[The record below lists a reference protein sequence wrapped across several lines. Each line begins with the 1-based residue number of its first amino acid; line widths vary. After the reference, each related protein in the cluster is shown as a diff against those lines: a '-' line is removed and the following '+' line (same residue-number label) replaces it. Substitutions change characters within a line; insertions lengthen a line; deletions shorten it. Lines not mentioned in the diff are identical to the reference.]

1 MKKNMELKVY
11 CQVVLICVL
20 AIWGSVPL
28 VLGVAHAAEY
38 DMQEASVEAESPT
51 DMADRQG
58 DLSDTAI
65 IPLNNIQ
72 SIEDVLANLS
82 LQDFV
87 ALIQARNQ
95 KVIFRKLDLQ
105 ISDEMVTHALSIFD
119 PEFVGSYRH
128 ERNKTKNTTE
138 EALARSSLSVFAEHN
153 NNYSASVEGLVAT
166 GGRLTLGYTLRDLT
180 NNIQGDD
187 AKGNEF
193 KSFVGA
199 TVTQPLLK
207 NRGPEVTKA
216 GIHIAEYEQEIAFQ
230 SYRHEMI
237 EMTAMGAGVYWGL
250 HLANKK
256 YEVRRESV
264 RIAEQILR
272 DNKERVQA
280 GKMAETEV
288 LEAEAGL
295 AIRKAME
302 KAAEQNVVVS
312 QNKLFTLILS
322 SSRNRSK
329 DIILTD
335 AMIVD
340 DTPVDFESSLQNAFK
355 YRADYLTNV
364 NRVSQEGIR
373 VAYAENQNWPE
384 LDLSAS
390 YGLNGLD
397 ENVESSWSDAFSGD
411 DYKSW
416 SVGMEFRIPIGGNKS
431 GSELRAA
438 RLRKKQALIELKAI
452 EVALENDIDATIRNV
467 TSAREQVRNY
477 KHAVELNSRLLEV
490 ELIRFS
496 AGQSNSRIVLE
507 REDILNTSKE
517 EMLEGLLN
525 LKRSFVELAK
535 AEGSLLQMYGL
546 EKMEVTPY
554 GLVIY

>member
-1 MKKNMELKVY
+1 MELKVY
-11 CQVVLICVL
+11 FQIVLICVV
-20 AIWGSVPL
+20 AIWGSSQAAS
-28 VLGVAHAAEY
+28 GIAHAAE
-38 DMQEASVEAESPT
+38 DDPQGANVAVESPREVV
-51 DMADRQG
+51 ADQQEDVSG
-58 DLSDTAI
+58 TTAI
-65 IPLNNIQ
+65 VPLKSPQ
-72 SIEDVLANLS
+72 SIETILANLS

-95 KVIFRKLDLQ
+95 KIIFSKLDLQ
-105 ISDEMVTHALSIFD
+105 ISEEMVRHAVAIFD
-119 PEFVGSYRH
+119 PEFVGSYSH

-138 EALARSSLSVFAEHN
+138 EALARSALADFSEYN

-166 GGRLTLGYTLRDLT
+166 GGRLTLGYTLLDIT
-180 NNIQGDD
+180 NSLQADD
-187 AKGNEF
+187 VKGKEY

-199 TVTQPLLK
+199 TLSQPLLK
-207 NRGPEVTKA
+207 NRGVEVTKA

-237 EMTAMGAGVYWGL
+237 EVTAMGADVYWGL

-256 YEVRRESV
+256 YEIRQESV

-272 DNKERVQA
+272 DNRERVRA

-295 AIRKAME
+295 AIRKALE

-312 QNKLFTLILS
+312 QNNLFTLILS
-322 SSRNRSK
+322 SSANRSK

-335 AMIVD
+335 AMRVE

-355 YRADYLTNV
+355 YRADYLTSM

-373 VAYAENQNWPE
+373 VAYAKNQDWPE
-384 LDLSAS
+384 LDLNAS

-397 ENVESSWSDAFSGD
+397 EKADSSWNDAFSGD
-411 DYKSW
+411 EYKSW
-416 SVGMEFRIPIGGNKS
+416 SVGMELRIPLGGNKS

-438 RLRKKQALIELKAI
+438 RLRKKQALIELKAT
-452 EVALENDIDATIRNV
+452 EVAVENDIDATIRNV
-467 TSAREQVRNY
+467 RSAREQVKNY
-477 KHAVELNSRLLEV
+477 RHAVELNRRLLEV
-490 ELIRFS
+490 ELIRFN

-517 EMLEGLLN
+517 EMLDGLLN

-546 EKMEVTPY
+546 EKMEVTQD
-554 GLVIY
+554 GLVVY